1 LKKLDSC
8 LRRNDEIGP
17 IKAFSADNRFIEEI
31 DKKGMKMPSQGYI
44 DNMAPQDWEMVRAIY
59 QEGLETRNASFEL
72 EVPSWEE
79 WDKKHHQECRLV
91 YRDGKEILGWA
102 ALSPTSARWVYRGV
116 AEVSIYIKQGQ
127 YRKGIG
133 RKLLQAL
140 VECSEEKGIWTL
152 QGGIFPENVA
162 SIRLHEECG
171 FRLVGRRE
179 KVGKHFGTWRDTVIL
194 ERRSKKAGID

>member
-1 LKKLDSC
+1 
-8 LRRNDEIGP
+8 
-17 IKAFSADNRFIEEI
+17 
-31 DKKGMKMPSQGYI
+31 MKMDPQEYI
-44 DNMAPQDWEMVRAIY
+44 DEMIPQDWQMVRKIY

-79 WDKKHHQECRLV
+79 WDKKYHRECRLV
-91 YRDGKEILGWA
+91 YRDGNQVLGWG
-102 ALSPTSARWVYRGV
+102 ALSPTSTRWVYRGV

-127 YRKGIG
+127 HRKGLG

-140 VECSEEKGIWTL
+140 IECSEEKGFWTL

-162 SIRLHEECG
+162 SIKLHEECG

-179 KVGKHFGTWRDTVIL
+179 KVGKHFGLWRDTVIL
-194 ERRSKKAGID
+194 ERRSKKVGID

>member
-1 LKKLDSC
+1 
-8 LRRNDEIGP
+8 
-17 IKAFSADNRFIEEI
+17 
-31 DKKGMKMPSQGYI
+31 MKMDPQGYI
-44 DNMAPQDWEMVRAIY
+44 DKMIPQDWEMVREIY

-79 WDKKHHQECRLV
+79 WDKKCHQECRLV
-91 YRDGKEILGWA
+91 YRDGNQVLGWA
-102 ALSPTSARWVYRGV
+102 ALSPTSTRWVYRGV

-127 YRKGIG
+127 HHKGLG
-133 RKLLQAL
+133 RKLLKAL
-140 VECSEEKGIWTL
+140 IECSEEKGLWTL

-179 KVGKHFGTWRDTVIL
+179 KVGKHFGVWRDTVIL
-194 ERRSKKAGID
+194 ERRSKKVGID